1 MEYAMLCDREESFGL
16 ECSAPP
22 PAPMRMMEANVKQES
37 THLKSIN
44 LFHINL

>member
-1 MEYAMLCDREESFGL
+1 MLGDRAESFAL
-16 ECSAPP
+16 ELCSAPP
-22 PAPMRMMEANVKQES
+22 PAPMRMLEANVIQAI